1 MTQTQFQIGKNGLT
15 SGFSE
20 LVDNA
25 FKNHNIVRI
34 SVLPSATRDRD
45 ELKTLTDKLQKSL
58 KTPTRTKL
66 IGFTIILKKS
76 RSKP

>member
-15 SGFSE
+15 PGFSE